1 MRAKPIC
8 MIVVLLLPSVIL
20 GGCTA
25 EKKLIVFHAGS
36 LSVPFEILEKE
47 FSKAKGVDFQDE
59 ASGSV
64 MAVRKV
70 VDLGRRADVVAVA
83 DYSLIP
89 QLMVPKYADF
99 YVLFASNEMV
109 IAFTNESKYADEI
122 NSSNWFEILAR
133 KDVRFGF
140 SNPNMDPC
148 GYRALMVMKLADYYY
163 GRPVFEE
170 LLGNTNLKV
179 ENGTIIVPEKL
190 EVGEKIVVRPKE
202 TDLLG
207 VLESGAVD
215 YIFIYRSVAEQHHLR
230 YVELP
235 KEINLGD
242 FRLKDF
248 YSKVKVRIGSTGKI
262 IVAKPIV
269 YGITVPKNAPHE
281 RLALEFLRFV
291 LTHGDVFEKCHQR
304 FISPPL
310 AFGNVPEEIRDIVR
324 CGG

>member
-1 MRAKPIC
+1 MRAKP
-8 MIVVLLLPSVIL
+8 VFAVLLLVSVIL
-20 GGCTA
+20 SGCTA
-25 EKKLIVFHAGS
+25 EKKLVVFHAGS
-36 LSVPFEILEKE
+36 LSVPFEVLEKE
-47 FSKAKGVDFQDE
+47 FSKAKGVEFQDE

-70 VDLGRRADVVAVA
+70 VDLGRRADIVAVA

-109 IAFTNESKYADEI
+109 IAFTDKSKYADEI

-170 LLGNTNLKV
+170 LLKGTNLKV
-179 ENGTIIVPEKL
+179 ENGTIIVPKELK
-190 EVGEKIVVRPKE
+190 VGEKIVIRPKE

-207 VLESGAVD
+207 VLESGGVD

-230 YVELP
+230 FIELP

-242 FRLKDF
+242 FGMREF

-262 IVAKPIV
+262 MVAKPIV

-291 LTHGDVFEKCHQR
+291 LTHGDVFEKCHQK
-304 FISPPL
+304 FLNPPL
-310 AFGNVPEEIRDIVR
+310 AFGNVPKEIRDIVKIES
-324 CGG
+324 

>member
-1 MRAKPIC
+1 MKAKRVFAI
-8 MIVVLLLPSVIL
+8 LLLLSVIL
-20 GGCTA
+20 SGCTA
-25 EKKLIVFHAGS
+25 EKRLVVFHAGS
-36 LSVPFEILEKE
+36 LSVPFEVLEKE
-47 FSKAKGVDFQDE
+47 FSKAKGVEFQDE

-70 VDLGRRADVVAVA
+70 VDLGRRADIVAVA

-109 IAFTNESKYADEI
+109 IAFTNESKYANEI
-122 NSSNWFEILAR
+122 NSNNWFEILAK

-163 GRPVFEE
+163 GKPVFEE
-170 LLGNTNLKV
+170 LLKGTNLKV
-179 ENGTIIVPEKL
+179 ENGTIIVPKELK
-190 EVGEKIVVRPKE
+190 VGEKIVIRPKE

-207 VLESGAVD
+207 VLESGGVD

-230 YVELP
+230 FIELP

-242 FRLKDF
+242 FGMRGF

-262 IVAKPIV
+262 MVAKPIV

-291 LTHGDVFEKCHQR
+291 LTHGEVFEKCHQK
-304 FISPPL
+304 FLNPPL
-310 AFGNVPEEIRDIVR
+310 AFGNVPKEIRDVVR
-324 CGG
+324 IES